1 VTDFLSCKKAHKQ
14 RKQENMLH
22 SGP

>member
-14 RKQENMLH
+14 RKQEIMLH